1 MILSNEFVA
10 ESKEDA
16 RKVKKKSSPK
26 GQKRYNKHE
35 GFDPGS
41 ERTVAVCL
49 LHASRAIVRQLMK
62 AADG

>member
-16 RKVKKKSSPK
+16 RKVKKNLVRK
-26 GQKRYNKHE
+26 GRKDIIKHE

-49 LHASRAIVRQLMK
+49 LHASRAIVGQPMK